1 MEEPG
6 RLQSM
11 GSRRV
16 GHDWAT
22 SLSLF
27 TFMHWR
33 RKWQPIPGILTWRIV
48 GTGEPGGLPSMGSHR
63 VGHDWSSSS
72 IQFLSK
78 EMMLLLK
85 ISFDHSLKNYLRH
98 KHTKHNKRPLG
109 KPLAIYIYIPCWVA
123 QLVKKPPANEGDAR
137 DTGSNPGSRRSPGEG
152 HGNPLQY
159 SCLGNPMDRG
169 AWWATVHRVTK
180 SHAPLKWLSTAQH
193 IFMTYPRTRA
203 TG

>member
-1 MEEPG
+1 
-6 RLQSM
+6 
-11 GSRRV
+11 
-16 GHDWAT
+16 
-22 SLSLF
+22 
-27 TFMHWR
+27 
-33 RKWQPIPGILTWRIV
+33 
-48 GTGEPGGLPSMGSHR
+48 
-63 VGHDWSSSS
+63 
-72 IQFLSK
+72 
-78 EMMLLLK
+78 MLLLK

-169 AWWATVHRVTK
+169 AWRAIAHGVTN
-180 SHAPLKWLSTAQH
+180 SQTQLSTNTHAH
-193 IFMTYPRTRA
+193 TNTCTCVYTYICVYTYVCVDMYTITHTHTHMT
-203 TG
+203 GNEVEF